1 MRVMEAASEI
11 GLEHDWLDPGFTLF
25 RPAQSPPSAVRRS
38 PVSVSC
44 PVLSSKF
51 LFTSVRTCRATGDSS
66 CTAVSKWA
74 SLSFRL
80 ADPPCVP
87 SRRSSKWRIRLVI
100 YAGIALSGIAYL
112 PTNKSN
118 LTTQRQQAH
127 PLWTT
132 RNLEPC
138 SQSRCSDP
146 STLCRIQE
154 SGEHV
159 ARQRCKRHFQATVAV
174 ADWVTMRYAKAPLPL
189 LPGPPVAC
197 HRNPAESGLLR
208 RRLH

>member
-1 MRVMEAASEI
+1 MI
-11 GLEHDWLDPGFTLF
+11 GSIPVSRCSGQLKTQDAF
-25 RPAQSPPSAVRRS
+25 SPPSAVRHS
-38 PVSVSC
+38 PVSV
-44 PVLSSKF
+44 
-51 LFTSVRTCRATGDSS
+51 RTWRATGDSS
-66 CTAVSKWA
+66 CTAFSKRA

-118 LTTQRQQAH
+118 LTTRRQQAH

-146 STLCRIQE
+146 STLWRSQE

-174 ADWVTMRYAKAPLPL
+174 DYFSLAGTSHVIHFRSKTKIA
-189 LPGPPVAC
+189 
-197 HRNPAESGLLR
+197 
-208 RRLH
+208 